1 MKTKILVILGLCMLA
16 VSVYAEDLQFSASA
30 PEAVV
35 EGDQFRVTYTLN
47 KEGKDL
53 RVPDMSDFDV
63 LMGPSTSRSSSM
75 QITNGSMTKTMS
87 ISYTYI
93 LAGKAP
99 GKYVLAPATILV
111 DGQKYSSNQLEIKV
125 LPPDQK
131 VPSSSST
138 QSSNQVPVAQSN
150 TSANISDKQI
160 FVRQTLSKTKV
171 YEQEAILV
179 TYKLYTRN
187 DVSNIPSAKFPEF
200 KGFYVQEID
209 LNKNQQFVT
218 EHYDGLNYNTYVL
231 KQCLLYPQQSGTLNI
246 ESGKLD
252 IVLRVR
258 VNNRAQSIF
267 DSFFDSYQEVRK
279 TLNIPSAKVEVM
291 PLPSG
296 APARFSGAVGTYKLS
311 STISSI
317 KLKANDAVTIKVAI
331 SGNGNLKLL
340 KNPEIT
346 FPTDFDIYD
355 PKVETNIKA
364 APTGTSGNRNIE
376 YLAIPRFGGDFEIP
390 SAEFTYFD
398 LNTKKYKTLLTPA
411 YSIEVEGTS
420 DETAVVSSNY
430 VSNKESVKNIGSDI
444 RYISSDLTLKPKNDF
459 FLGSASFWM
468 AIILPFII
476 FLVLVIVLQKQA
488 RENANVALRKTKR
501 ANKQARKRLKAA
513 EKYMKASDKAHFYEE
528 TMKALWG
535 YLSDKLLI
543 PVADLTKDN
552 VQDELLRHNASQ
564 ELIDEFLKTL
574 SDCEFARFSPVVEE
588 DLSLENIFER
598 SLNLIGQLENTIK

>member
-1 MKTKILVILGLCMLA
+1 
-16 VSVYAEDLQFSASA
+16 
-30 PEAVV
+30 
-35 EGDQFRVTYTLN
+35 
-47 KEGKDL
+47 
-53 RVPDMSDFDV
+53 
-63 LMGPSTSRSSSM
+63 
-75 QITNGSMTKTMS
+75 
-87 ISYTYI
+87 
-93 LAGKAP
+93 
-99 GKYVLAPATILV
+99 
-111 DGQKYSSNQLEIKV
+111 
-125 LPPDQK
+125 
-131 VPSSSST
+131 
-138 QSSNQVPVAQSN
+138 
-150 TSANISDKQI
+150 
-160 FVRQTLSKTKV
+160 
-171 YEQEAILV
+171 
-179 TYKLYTRN
+179 
-187 DVSNIPSAKFPEF
+187 
-200 KGFYVQEID
+200 
-209 LNKNQQFVT
+209 
-218 EHYDGLNYNTYVL
+218 
-231 KQCLLYPQQSGTLNI
+231 
-246 ESGKLD
+246 
-252 IVLRVR
+252 
-258 VNNRAQSIF
+258 
-267 DSFFDSYQEVRK
+267 
-279 TLNIPSAKVEVM
+279 
-291 PLPSG
+291 
-296 APARFSGAVGTYKLS
+296 
-311 STISSI
+311 
-317 KLKANDAVTIKVAI
+317 VAI